1 MSKKSRRRNKLLLAG
16 AALFGASKLG
26 MLGTKGTG
34 LSNVVGKTDS
44 FRKSFVK
51 PKVVK
56 PKVVKTLPV
65 KQEKTLPKL
74 KVTSTGDV
82 IKKGVNT
89 GVGNEK
95 TLFANYDSSVKSGTG
110 IYQGGKKIKD
120 LNPKAI
126 NILSDGKIS
135 SGGKT
140 YTNKKEYAS
149 AMKAKRTAKRNT
161 VSKKSNKKNPGFFGF
176 TFDKPLFNK
185 GTMVKARGGGMARSK
200 PTKLY

>member
-1 MSKKSRRRNKLLLAG
+1 MSKKSRKRNRLILAG

-26 MLGTKGTG
+26 LLGGKSTA
-34 LSNVVGKTDS
+34 SNVVGKTPE

-51 PKVVK
+51 DKPVLGKTKDFRKSFTTNKKV
-56 PKVVKTLPV
+56 
-65 KQEKTLPKL
+65 PKL
-74 KVTSTGDV
+74 SVTSTGDV

-89 GVGNEK
+89 GVGNKK
-95 TLFANYDSSVKSGTG
+95 TLFANYDANVKSGTG

-140 YTNKKEYAS
+140 YADKKAYSS
-149 AMKAKRTAKRNT
+149 AMKIKRGERSGGGVKNFLNKFMLGEKWQLK
-161 VSKKSNKKNPGFFGF
+161 SKG
-176 TFDKPLFNK
+176 
-185 GTMVKARGGGMARSK
+185 GTMVKARGGGMARNK